1 MYFNF
6 ALNLYMTLSSANNPS
21 KQFGPRSGPTFCADL
36 IGVKLFDA
44 LEVNLLLMYDSNIE
58 QIGLFILSIWN
69 YWINEQR
76 KIPLF

>member
-1 MYFNF
+1 
-6 ALNLYMTLSSANNPS
+6 MTLSSANNPS

-58 QIGLFILSIWN
+58 QIGLFILSI
-69 YWINEQR
+69 
-76 KIPLF
+76 